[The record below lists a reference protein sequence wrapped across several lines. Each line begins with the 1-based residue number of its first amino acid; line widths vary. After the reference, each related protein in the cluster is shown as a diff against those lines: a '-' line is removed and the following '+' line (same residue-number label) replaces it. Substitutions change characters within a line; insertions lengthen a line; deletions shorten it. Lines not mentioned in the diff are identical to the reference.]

1 MARVIASDA
10 PIHVRVPARPDF
22 VRVLRAV
29 ASSVAARGEMSF
41 DAVEEIRIAVD
52 EAATLM
58 LGLRSDG
65 AGTLAM
71 SLEPFGNGLRARIT
85 LTPGAIPRDPDE
97 LRTSWPWRVLAGLCD
112 DVVFE
117 PIAEHPSIRFMTRH
131 EAGTPR

>member
-1 MARVIASDA
+1 MARVTGSDG
-10 PIHVRVPARPDF
+10 PVHVRVPARPDF

-29 ASSVAARGEMSF
+29 ASSVAARGDMSF
-41 DAVEEIRIAVD
+41 DAVEEVRIAVD

-58 LGLRSDG
+58 LGLRRDG

-71 SLEPFGNGLRARIT
+71 SLEPIGPGLRARIV
-85 LTPGAIPRDPDE
+85 LTPGAIPPDPDD

-112 DVVFE
+112 DVAFE
-117 PIAEHPSIRFMTRH
+117 PIADDPSIRFTTRH